1 MLDENTG
8 AEAIISDE
16 ELELD
21 LTLDGTEDAEV
32 LAEKLEKA
40 EKAKK
45 QILARAKKAEEELR
59 SLKVAPPTQKNE
71 EKPITKDESELSDE
85 KLWEIAE
92 MIQEGYTKADADFI
106 SKNGGREALKNPNS
120 YVSLALKS
128 IKEQR
133 AAEIAASQTS
143 NQTGASEVERKYTEE
158 QLKNM
163 PLNKLKEILPHADN

>member
-8 AEAIISDE
+8 AEATISDE

-21 LTLDGTEDAEV
+21 LTLDGTEDAEA
-32 LAEKLEKA
+32 LTEKLEKA

-45 QILARAKKAEEELR
+45 QILARAKKAEEELKA
-59 SLKVAPPTQKNE
+59 LKVTPPTQKE
-71 EKPITKDESELSDE
+71 EKKIIKEDSQVSDE

-92 MIQEGYTKADADFI
+92 MIQEGYTRADADFI
-106 SKNGGREALKNPNS
+106 SKNGGRDALKDPNS
-120 YVSLALKS
+120 YVSIALKS

-133 AAEIAASQTS
+133 AAEIAASQTGNQS
-143 NQTGASEVERKYTEE
+143 NATEVERKYTEE

-163 PLNKLKEILPHADN
+163 PLSKLKEILPHADN